1 MIQAGGLDPGVRMLA
16 EWLRKPATMSQAER
30 RIRELD
36 GFGGFSIPE
45 DQTGRRYGMLTVLG
59 DPEPDPGHGLTWLCE
74 CDCGQQRRVRQWNLT
89 AGKSTS
95 CGCQR
100 GKYKRKGKQS

>member
-1 MIQAGGLDPGVRMLA
+1 MLA

-45 DQTGRRYGMLTVLG
+45 DLTGRRFGMLTVLG

-74 CDCGQQRRVRQWNLT
+74 CDCGNKRHIRQWNLT

>member
-30 RIRELD
+30 RICELD

-45 DQTGRRYGMLTVLG
+45 DMTGEKFGMLTVLG
-59 DPEPDPGHGLTWLCE
+59 DPEPDQGHGLTWLCE
-74 CDCGQQRRVRQWNLT
+74 CDCGQRRRVRQWNLT

>member
-1 MIQAGGLDPGVRMLA
+1 MTRAGGLDPGVRMLA

-30 RIRELD
+30 RICELD

-45 DQTGRRYGMLTVLG
+45 DLTGRRFGMLTVLG

-89 AGKSTS
+89 AGKSKS

>member
-1 MIQAGGLDPGVRMLA
+1 MLA

-30 RIRELD
+30 RICELD

-45 DQTGRRYGMLTVLG
+45 DMTGEKFGMLTVLG

-74 CDCGQQRRVRQWNLT
+74 CDCCQQRRVRQWNLT

-100 GKYKRKGKQS
+100 GKHKRKREEHNE

>member
-1 MIQAGGLDPGVRMLA
+1 MTQAGGLDPGVRMLA

-30 RIRELD
+30 RICELD

-45 DQTGRRYGMLTVLG
+45 DMTGEKFGMLTVLG